1 MIDGMDIEEFDQH
14 VQSLRARA
22 ARSGFEAIEDFKV
35 IEGLTASADEIA
47 EAERALG
54 VTLPAQYKAFMM
66 RYGGGQFGFLDL
78 LPIPAAGSS
87 HHVDDVVSVSQAEFR
102 DESFVAVAP
111 VGTGDYWCFP
121 VLDGRC
127 SDEVWFHYH
136 DVGDPTPEAGDFLEF
151 VARRGTQPWPRPTRQ
166 P

>member
-1 MIDGMDIEEFDQH
+1 MIDGMDFEEFDQQ

-22 ARSGFEAIEDFKV
+22 ARSGYEEIEDFKV
-35 IEGLTASADEIA
+35 IEGLTASAENIA
-47 EAERALG
+47 ETERALG
-54 VTLPAQYKAFMM
+54 ATLPPQYKTFMM

-78 LPIPAAGSS
+78 LPIPTAASA
-87 HHVDDVVSVSQAEFR
+87 HHVDDVVSVSQAEFP
-102 DESFVAVAP
+102 DGSFVTVAP

-136 DVGDPTPEAGDFLEF
+136 DIDAPTLDAPDFLDF
-151 VARRGTQPWPRPTRQ
+151 VARHGIQP
-166 P
+166 

>member
-1 MIDGMDIEEFDQH
+1 MDLEEFDQH
-14 VQSLRARA
+14 VQSLRTRA
-22 ARSGFEAIEDFKV
+22 ARSGFEEIEDFKV
-35 IEGLTASADEIA
+35 IEGLTVSAEDIT

-54 VTLPAQYKAFMM
+54 ATLPEPYKAFML

-78 LPIPAAGSS
+78 LPMPTASS
-87 HHVDDVVSVSQAEFR
+87 AHHVDDVVYVSQAEFP
-102 DESFVAVAP
+102 DGSFVAVAP

-136 DVGDPTPEAGDFLEF
+136 DADDPTLEAPDFLDF
-151 VARRGTQPWPRPTRQ
+151 VARRGTQP
-166 P
+166 

>member
-1 MIDGMDIEEFDQH
+1 MDFEEFDQH

-22 ARSGFEAIEDFKV
+22 ARSGFEEIEDFKV
-35 IEGLTASADEIA
+35 IEGLTASAEEIA

-54 VTLPAQYKAFMM
+54 STLPARYKTFMM

-78 LPIPAAGSS
+78 LPIPTAGSAH
-87 HHVDDVVSVSQAEFR
+87 HHVDDVVSVSQAEFP
-102 DESFVAVAP
+102 DGSFVAVAP

-121 VLDGRC
+121 VLDGQC

-136 DVGDPTPEAGDFLEF
+136 DASDPTPEAVDFLDF
-151 VARRGTQPWPRPTRQ
+151 MARRGTQP
-166 P
+166 

>member
-1 MIDGMDIEEFDQH
+1 MIDGMDLEQFDHH

-22 ARSGFEAIEDFKV
+22 ARSGFEEIEDFKV
-35 IEGLTASADEIA
+35 TEGLTASAEEIA

-54 VTLPAQYKAFMM
+54 VTLPKQYKAFMR

-78 LPIPAAGSS
+78 LPIPTAGSA
-87 HHVDDVVSVSQAEFR
+87 HHVDDVVSISQAEFP
-102 DESFVAVAP
+102 DGSFVAVAP

-136 DVGDPTPEAGDFLEF
+136 DVDEPSLEAPGFLEF
-151 VARRGTQPWPRPTRQ
+151 AARLGIRP
-166 P
+166 